1 MRWRAGE
8 MLLRPGFSACHD
20 RFFSGAGP
28 AVSVAIGLF
37 RKSFIVIVSQ
47 MFHDAGIFTYIYPK
61 NGPTM

>member
-1 MRWRAGE
+1 

-28 AVSVAIGLF
+28 AVSVAIGQF

-47 MFHDAGIFTYIYPK
+47 MFPILLEYLPTFTPK
-61 NGPTM
+61 MAQFCR